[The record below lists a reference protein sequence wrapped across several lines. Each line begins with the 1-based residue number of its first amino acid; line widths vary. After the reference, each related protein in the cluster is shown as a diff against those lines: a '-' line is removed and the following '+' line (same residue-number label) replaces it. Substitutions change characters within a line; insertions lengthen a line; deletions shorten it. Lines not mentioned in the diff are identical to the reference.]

1 MDARTN
7 RVAGSAGRT
16 GEILQPPLL
25 HFLER
30 CHAEIAADHSGA
42 VADYIPELTKA
53 NAADFGISIATT
65 DGYVY
70 EVGDSNVPFT
80 IQSIS
85 KAFVFAL
92 ALETIG
98 AEKVESL
105 IGVEPSGDVFNS
117 IRCARIIVPSI
128 RWSMP
133 APSPARG

>member
-1 MDARTN
+1 MDARTDM
-7 RVAGSAGRT
+7 VVGSTGRT

-25 HFLER
+25 GFLAR
-30 CHAEIAADHSGA
+30 CHAEIAGDHSGA

-53 NAADFGISIATT
+53 DAGDFGISIATT

-70 EVGDSNVPFT
+70 EVGDSDLPFT
-80 IQSIS
+80 IQSIA

-105 IGVEPSGDVFNS
+105 IGSSRAGMFS
-117 IRCARIIVPSI
+117 IRSGCAPTIAPSI

-133 APSPARG
+133 ALSPARV